1 MIRIMVNVFG
11 RSLTL
16 GVMGALTTGLLWGV
30 AVPLLP
36 MSLNP
41 TAPAQAQ
48 TILKKGDRGE
58 AVERLQRQLQQVGV
72 FNGPITGFYGDQTE
86 TAVRQF
92 QRSRGLN
99 PDGVAGQHTLNL
111 LAAVLAARNRQPQF
125 QPFGEGSQGDRV
137 GQLQLRLQ
145 LLGYL
150 ANAPT
155 RNFDQATRSALTQ
168 FQRDRGIN
176 ADGVVGQQTWTA
188 IHSAISASQVR
199 NMQERL
205 RVAGFYRGPI
215 NGQLDAPTQQ
225 AIESARR
232 LYGVSAA
239 AVLRGSY

>member
-1 MIRIMVNVFG
+1 MVFNVYG
-11 RSLTL
+11 RSLTI
-16 GVMGALTTGLLWGV
+16 GVMGAIAASLIVGV
-30 AVPLLP
+30 ASPLLP
-36 MSLNP
+36 MILNP
-41 TAPAQAQ
+41 SAQAQ
-48 TILKKGDRGE
+48 GQTVLKKGDRGE
-58 AVERLQRQLQQVGV
+58 AVQRLQIQLREVGV
-72 FNGPITGFYGDQTE
+72 FNGPISGFYGDQTE

-99 PDGVAGQHTLNL
+99 PDGVAGQNTLNI
-111 LAAVLAARNRQPQF
+111 LAAVIAARNRQPQF
-125 QPFGEGSQGDRV
+125 QTFGEGSQGDRV

-150 ANAPT
+150 TNAPT
-155 RNFDQATRSALTQ
+155 RNFDRATKAALTQ

-188 IHSAISASQVR
+188 VHSAISTTQVR

-205 RVAGFYRGPI
+205 RVAGFYRGSI
-215 NGQLDAPTQQ
+215 NGQLNAATQQ

-232 LYGVSAA
+232 IYGVSAA

>member
-1 MIRIMVNVFG
+1 MVNVSG

-16 GVMGALTTGLLWGV
+16 GVMGAIAASLLWGV

-41 TAPAQAQ
+41 IAEAQAQ
-48 TILKKGDRGE
+48 GILKKGDRGE

-99 PDGVAGQHTLNL
+99 PDGVAGQRTLNL
-111 LAAVLAARNRQPQF
+111 LAEVIAARSRQPQF
-125 QPFGEGSQGDRV
+125 QTFGEGSQGDRV
-137 GQLQLRLQ
+137 AQLQLRLQ
-145 LLGYL
+145 LLDYL
-150 ANAPT
+150 TNAPT
-155 RNFDQATRSALTQ
+155 RNFDRATKAALIQ

-176 ADGVVGQQTWTA
+176 ADGVVGQQTWTV
-188 IHSAISASQVR
+188 IHSAISTAQIR

-205 RVAGFYRGPI
+205 RVAGFYRGSI
-215 NGQLDAPTQQ
+215 NGQLDAATQQ

-232 LYGVSAA
+232 IYRVSAA